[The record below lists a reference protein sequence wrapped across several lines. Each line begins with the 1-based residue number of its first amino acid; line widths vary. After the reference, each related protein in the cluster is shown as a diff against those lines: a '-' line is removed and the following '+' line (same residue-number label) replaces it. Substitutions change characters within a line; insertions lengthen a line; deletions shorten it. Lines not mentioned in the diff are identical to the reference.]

1 MESFKLN
8 TDLIS
13 RLGGRITYL
22 GTRNDVLSQNLANL
36 ETSNYQA
43 KDLSFSGYLDDLQ
56 AQSKIDSNGMAK
68 EAFFKTPKTENVV
81 STADPGPNG
90 NNVNMEDEM
99 AKLADNSVE
108 FMIATDIIKKNLAH
122 IKLVTSQ
129 G

>member
-1 MESFKLN
+1 MEGFKLN

-22 GTRNDVLSQNLANL
+22 GTRNDVLSQNIANL
-36 ETSNYQA
+36 ETANYQA

-56 AQSKIDSNGMAK
+56 AQAKVDSNEMTK
-68 EAFFKTPKTENVV
+68 EAFFKTPNTENVV

-99 AKLADNSVE
+99 AKLANNSVE
-108 FMIATDIIKKNLAH
+108 FMVATDIIKKHLSH
-122 IKLVTSQ
+122 IKLATSQ
-129 G
+129 A